1 MLSEP
6 PAQHGTW
13 LALSCFS
20 QADMEGRVDAQSPD
34 HSLGSRALVLRQQ
47 ADPETAGTKVPLSG
61 VNGRGGFSAF
71 FCRAS
76 CLLIMRLLSC
86 VPVPLYRAV
95 SLSAFCQC
103 PPEPQ
108 ANGSL
113 QLCKVPSPLVSHPS
127 CLLWLPCESASSL
140 GLPAS

>member
-13 LALSCFS
+13 PALSCFS
-20 QADMEGRVDAQSPD
+20 QADMEGRIDARSLD
-34 HSLGSRALVLRQQ
+34 HSLGSRALVLRQR

-76 CLLIMRLLSC
+76 CFLMMRLPSC
-86 VPVPLYRAV
+86 VPVYTE
-95 SLSAFCQC
+95 LSH
-103 PPEPQ
+103 
-108 ANGSL
+108 S
-113 QLCKVPSPLVSHPS
+113 VPSVNVHLSHRQMTLS
-127 CLLWLPCESASSL
+127 SSAR
-140 GLPAS
+140 GLHI